1 MKKLQIRKKSA
12 PKKVAAVVEDSKK
25 ESQIKLLV
33 AALATKGY
41 TIRREKL
48 KQGHGWKTVSGACRL
63 SGDRIL
69 FVDRKMPLDEQLL
82 FLTSIASQLNLSAAS
97 GEGQVA
103 GSSPV
108 AQQG

>member
-1 MKKLQIRKKSA
+1 MKKFLVRKKTTQ
-12 PKKVAAVVEDSKK
+12 KKVAAVVEDSKK

-41 TIRREKL
+41 SIRRERL

-82 FLTSIASQLNLSAAS
+82 FLSSIASQLNLSI
-97 GEGQVA
+97 A
-103 GSSPV
+103 GSESQTAV
-108 AQQG
+108 SSAG

>member
-1 MKKLQIRKKSA
+1 MKKLVFRRKTVQ
-12 PKKVAAVVEDSKK
+12 KKASTVTEDSKK
-25 ESQIKLLV
+25 ESHIKVLV

-41 TIRREKL
+41 AIRREKL

-82 FLTSIASQLNLSAAS
+82 FLSSIATQLNVKISETATEASA
-97 GEGQVA
+97 
-103 GSSPV
+103 
-108 AQQG
+108 